1 MNNNNNCLMHSGQDN
16 RGKTLHKSRR
26 RCRCPNAVLLTRC
39 RRESGI
45 EAAELPGPIYQTANQ
60 GLERLTEFCH
70 ISALVWSQ

>member
-1 MNNNNNCLMHSGQDN
+1 MPKCCVANKMQE
-16 RGKTLHKSRR
+16 
-26 RCRCPNAVLLTRC
+26 
-39 RRESGI
+39 RESGI